1 MKLDPDARGARRLA
15 LPRGLA
21 PLGTR
26 NYALY
31 IAGHTV
37 SHTGTAME
45 LTATSW
51 ILYELTN
58 SPILLGIGGLA
69 RTIPIVVFVLV
80 GGAFAD
86 RFPRRRILFATQLSF
101 LLTSAS
107 FGLLVLTGLVQPW
120 HIYVFN
126 FLSATINAFDVPA
139 RQALFPALVPRDQVA
154 AAVTLNAVGARS
166 GSLIGPAVAGI
177 AIASLGNSVPFFVN
191 AVSYLTLVA
200 ALLAMRGVPAR
211 VPLRTPVPGQVVE
224 GLLFVRQHAILL
236 PLLLLE
242 MAASLFGH
250 SAALL
255 TIFARDVLHAG
266 PEGLGLL
273 RSSVAGGALFG
284 MGALVFGRDIE
295 RKGLLMLG
303 AGAVYSATL
312 VMFALSTSLWLSLG
326 LLFLL
331 GVANALWSA
340 TRNVLAHLASP
351 EAMRGRVMSL
361 VVLVARGMTQLA
373 ELQAGAFVAA
383 IGPAAAGLVG
393 GGVVAAAVA
402 VAATRSRPLRAF
414 SARREPAAT
423 AVD

>member
-1 MKLDPDARGARRLA
+1 M
-15 LPRGLA
+15 
-21 PLGTR
+21 PLGSR

-31 IAGHTV
+31 VAGHAI

-69 RTIPIVVFVLV
+69 RTIPTVLFVLV

-86 RFPRRRILFATQLSF
+86 RFPRRRILFATQLLF
-101 LLTSAS
+101 LLSS
-107 FGLLVLTGLVQPW
+107 SILGLLVLTGLVQAW
-120 HIYVFN
+120 HIYLFN
-126 FLSATINAFDVPA
+126 LLSATINAFDIPA
-139 RQALFPALVPRDQVA
+139 RQALFPALVQRGQVA
-154 AAVTLNAVGARS
+154 AAVTLNAVAARS
-166 GSLIGPAVAGI
+166 GSLVGPAVAGI
-177 AIASLGNSVPFFVN
+177 AIASFGNSVPFFVN

-200 ALLAMRGVPAR
+200 ALLAMRSVPAR
-211 VPLRTPVPGQVVE
+211 APLRMPVPRQVAE
-224 GLLFVRQHAILL
+224 GLSFVRRHAVLL

-250 SAALL
+250 STALL

-273 RSSVAGGALFG
+273 RSSIAGGALLG
-284 MGALVFGRDIE
+284 MGALVFGREIQ

-303 AGAVYSATL
+303 AGVAYSAAL
-312 VMFALSTSLWLSLG
+312 VTFALSTSLWLSLA

-331 GVANALWSA
+331 GISDALWSA
-340 TRNVLAHLASP
+340 TRNVIAQLASP

-373 ELQAGAFVAA
+373 ELQSGAIVAVL
-383 IGPAAAGLVG
+383 GPAAAGLVG
-393 GGVVAAAVA
+393 GVVVSVAVA
-402 VAATRSRPLRAF
+402 LAATRSRSLRAF
-414 SARREPAAT
+414 SARRESPAS
-423 AVD
+423 AVERETIAAE